1 MSITWRPHATDPLRL
16 YASAFAELDEAYTLD
31 FGGNDVRMM
40 QPDSRP
46 AAKSY
51 AQPGEYLILARTVET
66 GTITQAHVV
75 VRPYLSPRFSVQAVS
90 ARRVVVS
97 IDHPGAPVAH
107 NINWGTD
114 GTWESLGDRLTAE
127 FVYPAT
133 PDGPPTITVL
143 DVPAQ
148 RSGRKPAPV
157 ARRRWPDEMAVQVN
171 GLLRVRPVTAADST
185 ADSDAHELA
194 VEVQP

>member
-1 MSITWRPHATDPLRL
+1 MTITWRPHATDPLRL
-16 YASAFAELDEAYTLD
+16 YASAFAGVDEAYTLD

-40 QPDSRP
+40 QPGDRP

-51 AQPGEYLILARTVET
+51 TQPGEYLLLARTVET

-75 VRPYLSPRFSVQAVS
+75 VRSHLSPRFSVQAVS
-90 ARRVVVS
+90 ARRVRVS
-97 IDHPGAPVAH
+97 IEHPGAPVAH

-127 FVYPAT
+127 YVYPAT

-148 RSGRKPAPV
+148 RSGRKQAPV
-157 ARRRWPDEMAVQVN
+157 ARRRWPDEMTVQVD
-171 GLLRVRPVTAADST
+171 GLLRVRPVTTTDAADDEE
-185 ADSDAHELA
+185 AAA
-194 VEVQP
+194 VEVRP